1 MIAELGGKLL
11 HGKYRVTDFIAEGG
25 MGTVLEGQ
33 DLDSGRPVAIKVLR
47 AAAGPTT
54 VRRFQREIR
63 IARAIAHPNVCAIYD
78 SGTLDNGHPFL
89 VMERLY
95 GDTVK
100 TRLRAAGPM
109 ALREAVAVLQQTLSA
124 LEAAHDAG
132 IVHRDIKPG
141 NIFLVSPPG
150 ALPSARLIDFGLA
163 RFVTTPRA
171 SMADYSV
178 VTQANVII
186 GTPSYMAPEQ
196 ISGEKAVDER
206 VDIWSCGLTLYE
218 LLAGRRPFGGT
229 NPDKVA
235 SKIML
240 ETPMPLSVVRRD
252 LPSQIDVILGG
263 AIAKNR
269 DQRYRSA
276 KQFRAVL
283 AEFMRAVPHQAPPRA
298 PAPSVSDA
306 TTDVDVEVDI
316 DSEA

>member
-1 MIAELGGKLL
+1 VAELGGKLL
-11 HGKYRVTDFIAEGG
+11 HGRYRILDFLAEGG
-25 MGTVLEGQ
+25 MGSVLEGE
-33 DLDSGRPVAIKVLR
+33 DLDSGRPVAVKVLR

-63 IARAIAHPNVCAIYD
+63 IARALAHPNVCAIYD
-78 SGTLDNGHPFL
+78 SGSLDNGHPFL

-95 GDTVK
+95 GETVK
-100 TRLRAAGPM
+100 SRLRATGPL
-109 ALREAVAVLQQTLSA
+109 ALRDAVAILQQTLSA
-124 LEAAHDAG
+124 LEAAHEAG

-171 SMADYSV
+171 SMADVSV

-196 ISGEKAVDER
+196 IAGEKDVDER
-206 VDIWSCGLTLYE
+206 ADVWACGLTLYE
-218 LLAGRRPFGGT
+218 MLAGRRPFGGGD
-229 NPDKVA
+229 PDKIA

-240 ETPMPLSVVRRD
+240 ETPMPLSVLRRD

-263 AIAKNR
+263 AIAKSR
-269 DQRYRSA
+269 HQRYRSA
-276 KQFRAVL
+276 KVFRAVL
-283 AEFMRAVPHQAPPRA
+283 AEFMRSISHRAPQRA
-298 PAPSVSDA
+298 PAPSLSDA
-306 TTDVDVEVDI
+306 TTDVDVEI
-316 DSEA
+316 DLDGGS